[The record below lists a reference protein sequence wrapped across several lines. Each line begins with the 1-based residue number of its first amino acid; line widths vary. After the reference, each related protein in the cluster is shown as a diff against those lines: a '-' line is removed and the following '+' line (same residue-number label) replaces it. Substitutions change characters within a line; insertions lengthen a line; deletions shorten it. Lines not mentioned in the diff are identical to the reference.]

1 MARTT
6 RKSADGVLARDGR
19 QTRSIR
25 RPVKVERRQSTRQ
38 AVVAV
43 ALIEAV

>member
-1 MARTT
+1 MARTI

-25 RPVKVERRQSTRQ
+25 RPSTVERRRVTRQ
-38 AVVAV
+38 AVVAA
-43 ALIEAV
+43 ALVEAV